1 MTHARRRTIDLEW
14 GTVSCLAWEPEET
27 AAAARDA
34 PPLPVLLLHGGG
46 VDSAWLSWGDVG
58 AALAARGHRVV
69 APDLPG
75 QGESD
80 PAPWRFTQER
90 LVTLVGEVVDALG
103 LERYAVGGLSLGG
116 GMAIGY
122 VLERPA
128 GVAGAMLFGS
138 YGIMRRQYRGPLALP
153 AHIATWMTVATGF
166 MGWMLRW
173 YGNDHRRLEQGLVAI
188 VRSPDQRT
196 PELVDA
202 VLAEAQ
208 RESAFVHFE
217 QWQRD
222 QIGLLRLKTDYTD
235 RLAEFPVPALVVHG
249 DRDTGVPVSCAE
261 AAVGLIPDS
270 RLLVVTGA
278 GHWVQRDRP
287 DAVTPAV
294 LRFLDAVR

>member
-1 MTHARRRTIDLEW
+1 MVHARRRTIDLGW
-14 GTVSCLAWEPEET
+14 GTVSCLEWEPAEPVTSDAT
-27 AAAARDA
+27 ATTASVTARD
-34 PPLPVLLLHGGG
+34 PRPVLLLHGGG
-46 VDSAWLSWGDVG
+46 VDNAWLSWGELG
-58 AALAARGHRVV
+58 GALAARGHRVY
-69 APDLPG
+69 APDNPG
-75 QGESD
+75 HGESD
-80 PAPWRFTQER
+80 RAPWPFTQER
-90 LVTLVGEVVDALG
+90 LVTFVGEVVDALD
-103 LERYAVGGLSLGG
+103 LDRYVVGGLSLGT
-116 GMAIGY
+116 
-122 VLERPA
+122 
-128 GVAGAMLFGS
+128 
-138 YGIMRRQYRGPLALP
+138 YGIMRRQFPGPLALP
-153 AHIATWMTVATGF
+153 AHVFTWMTVATGF

-261 AAVGLIPDS
+261 AAAGLIPDS